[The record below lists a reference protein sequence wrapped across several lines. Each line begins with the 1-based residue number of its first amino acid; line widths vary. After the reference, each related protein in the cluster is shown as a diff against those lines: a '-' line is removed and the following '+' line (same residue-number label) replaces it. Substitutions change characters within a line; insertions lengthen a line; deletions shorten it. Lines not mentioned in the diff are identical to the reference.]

1 MGLTSTQAEALE
13 NLSRAANDVA
23 IAFESSSPWGWAGG
37 EIFERVN
44 RCMAAEGLMKAEGL
58 ERLLLPLDEDLARAS
73 RSLRS
78 PHPGP
83 FATE

>member
-1 MGLTSTQAEALE
+1 MGLTSTQAEALG
-13 NLSRAANDVA
+13 NLSKAANDVA

-44 RCMAAEGLMKAEGL
+44 RCMEAEGL
-58 ERLLLPLDEDLARAS
+58 EQPLLPHGEDLARAS
-73 RSLRS
+73 WSLRP